1 MSTMPYAEL
10 LRLILETIPYYVLR
24 PDLLM
29 ISGVVLFMVYSQYQR
44 VAYSEWRLF
53 GYVSNPAAT
62 QLGRSILYGLL
73 GGLAATLL
81 FVVLGIS
88 LNDVGI
94 WYLWLLAVG
103 LMFIHPRFLCFS
115 YGGGLI
121 ALSHLLFGFPRVDVA
136 ALMALVAVLHLVEAL
151 LIFMSGGEGA
161 TAVYAREPGGQIVGG
176 YTLHK
181 FWPLPFIGLV
191 AVPSRLVESAEAIEM
206 PDWWPII
213 APSLGDLGPS
223 EYAYALFPVI
233 AALGYSDIALARL
246 PQEKARKTSLSLMLY
261 SLILLALAILS
272 QGSTVYA
279 LAAALFSPLAHE
291 WVIWSAR
298 RAELGEEPRFA
309 GPETMVLA
317 VKPGSPAE
325 KAGIRPGDVIQSL
338 NGIRVATREDL
349 AEAMEPWA
357 LKAEIEVRNSFTGVR
372 RTLVC
377 PEKIPPLGLLLVPR
391 GDEQTFVE
399 LGTGAGFG
407 ARWLRRLRHRRG

>member
-1 MSTMPYAEL
+1 MPYAEL
-10 LRLILETIPYYVLR
+10 LRLILETLPYYVLR

-29 ISGVVLFMVYSQYQR
+29 VVGVVLFMVYSQYQR

-53 GYVSNPAAT
+53 GFVTNPAGV
-62 QLGRSILYGLL
+62 QLVRSILYGLL
-73 GGLAATLL
+73 GGFAATLL

-151 LIFMSGGEGA
+151 LIFVSGAEGA
-161 TAVYAREPGGQIVGG
+161 TAVYAREPRGQVVGG

-191 AVPSRLVESAEAIEM
+191 GVPARFVEPAEAIAM

-213 APSLGDLGPS
+213 APSLGDLGS
-223 EYAYALFPVI
+223 VEYAYALFPVI
-233 AALGYSDIALARL
+233 AALGYSDIALSRL
-246 PQEKARKTSLSLMLY
+246 PQEKARRTSLSLTVY
-261 SLILLALAILS
+261 SLVLLALAILS
-272 QGSTVYA
+272 QRSVVYA

-291 WVIWSAR
+291 WVIRTAR
-298 RAELGEEPRFA
+298 RAELEGEPRFA
-309 GPETMVLA
+309 GPETLVLA

-325 KAGIRPGDVIQSL
+325 KAGIRPGDVIEAL
-338 NGIRVATREDL
+338 NGFRVATREDL

-357 LKAEIEVRNSFTGVR
+357 LKAEIEVRNSITGER

-377 PEKIPPLGLLLVPR
+377 PEKIPPLGLLLAPR

-399 LGTGAGFG
+399 LGNGDGFG
-407 ARWLRRLRHRRG
+407 ARWLRRLRRRRE

>member
-1 MSTMPYAEL
+1 MPYAEL
-10 LRLILETIPYYVLR
+10 LRLILETLPYYVLR

-29 ISGVVLFMVYSQYQR
+29 VVGVVLFMVYSQYQR

-53 GYVSNPAAT
+53 GFVTNPAGV
-62 QLGRSILYGLL
+62 QLVRSILYGLL
-73 GGLAATLL
+73 GGIAATLL

-151 LIFMSGGEGA
+151 LIFVSGAEGA
-161 TAVYAREPGGQIVGG
+161 TAVYAREPRGQVVGG

-191 AVPSRLVESAEAIEM
+191 GVPARFVEPAEAIAM

-213 APSLGDLGPS
+213 APSLGDLGS
-223 EYAYALFPVI
+223 VEYAYALFPVI
-233 AALGYSDIALARL
+233 AALGYSDIALSRL
-246 PQEKARKTSLSLMLY
+246 PQEKARRTSLSLTVY
-261 SLILLALAILS
+261 SLVLLALAILS
-272 QGSTVYA
+272 QRSVVYA

-291 WVIWSAR
+291 WVIRTAR
-298 RAELGEEPRFA
+298 RAELEGEPRFA
-309 GPETMVLA
+309 GPETLVLA

-325 KAGIRPGDVIQSL
+325 KAGIRPGDVIEAL
-338 NGIRVATREDL
+338 NGFRVATREDL

-357 LKAEIEVRNSFTGVR
+357 LKAEIEVRNSITGER

-377 PEKIPPLGLLLVPR
+377 PEKIPPLGLLLAPR

-399 LGTGAGFG
+399 LGNGDGFG
-407 ARWLRRLRHRRG
+407 ARWLRRLRRRRE